1 MGLYDCCLSS
11 RHRFMFLFR
20 RTTNNTITSAVRAN
34 AGYNSCNSKTTYRVV
49 QPAGYDPA
57 APWLKVKCSTDWAT
71 IAYKSRLTHPRE
83 LASSP
88 IIKAAIVIVTAPKRL
103 ILCSAQFKNH
113 LLGRSGRIRTY
124 NVSGVTGLQPAAFNH
139 SAHWPITTTEGCHL
153 WSSSWL

>member
-1 MGLYDCCLSS
+1 MIAVFPAAIGLCFC
-11 RHRFMFLFR
+11 FFR
-20 RTTNNTITSAVRAN
+20 RTTNNTITSAVLAN

-49 QPAGYDPA
+49 RLVRIELDD
-57 APWLKVKCSTDWAT
+57 STIKSRMPYHLAT
-71 IAYKSRLTHPRE
+71 VAYKSRLTHPRE

-139 SAHWPITTTEGCHL
+139 SAH
-153 WSSSWL
+153 

>member
-1 MGLYDCCLSS
+1 MIAVFPAAIGLCFCS
-11 RHRFMFLFR
+11 FR
-20 RTTNNTITSAVRAN
+20 RTTNNTITSAVHAN

-49 QPAGYDPA
+49 RLVRIELDDFTIKSRMPYH
-57 APWLKVKCSTDWAT
+57 LAT
-71 IAYKSRLTHPRE
+71 VAYKSRLTHPRE

-139 SAHWPITTTEGCHL
+139 SAH
-153 WSSSWL
+153 

>member
-1 MGLYDCCLSS
+1 MIAVFPAAIGLCFCS
-11 RHRFMFLFR
+11 FC
-20 RTTNNTITSAVRAN
+20 RTTNNTITSVVRTN

-49 QPAGYDPA
+49 RLVRIELDDFTIKSRMPYH
-57 APWLKVKCSTDWAT
+57 LAT
-71 IAYKSRLTHPRE
+71 VAYKSRLTHPRE

-124 NVSGVTGLQPAAFNH
+124 NVSCVTDLQSAAFNH
-139 SAHWPITTTEGCHL
+139 SAH
-153 WSSSWL
+153 